1 MSSKQGHDLQRS
13 VRQSCVNADFFE
25 NESPYTIVEEDEEN
39 TTGAYNKSNDTR
51 GSNECH
57 EDDVNLL
64 DKTNVSLNDEDL
76 DSIDHLD
83 SSNIEGKDIEGCKDA
98 IRFTCSSPIGK
109 WFSDLGSEITVY
121 RSNFLNEELECI
133 TNIVVAAY
141 ENDDFFEKSMKDTLE
156 TLLGNTWKI
165 VLIEDYD
172 EIYCAIHQR
181 YRNVVSLSIDKM
193 GVLVCKEI

>member
-1 MSSKQGHDLQRS
+1 MNKFPLNKLNAKMSSKQGHDLQQS
-13 VRQSCVNADFFE
+13 VRHSCVNADLFE
-25 NESPYTIVEEDEEN
+25 NEPPYTIVKEDEEN

-64 DKTNVSLNDEDL
+64 DKTNVSLNEEDL
-76 DSIDHLD
+76 DSINHLD

-121 RSNFLNEELECI
+121 RSNFL
-133 TNIVVAAY
+133 
-141 ENDDFFEKSMKDTLE
+141 KK
-156 TLLGNTWKI
+156 
-165 VLIEDYD
+165 
-172 EIYCAIHQR
+172 
-181 YRNVVSLSIDKM
+181 
-193 GVLVCKEI
+193 